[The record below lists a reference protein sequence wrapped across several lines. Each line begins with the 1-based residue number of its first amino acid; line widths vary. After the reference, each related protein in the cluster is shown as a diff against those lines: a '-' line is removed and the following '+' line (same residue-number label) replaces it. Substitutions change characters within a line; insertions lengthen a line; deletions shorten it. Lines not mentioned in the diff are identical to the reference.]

1 MNDDGLYTFRYH
13 MDMGL
18 GSFVGVDGPEWRP
31 GNTWG
36 HLENDGTVLSQGEH
50 EWEVLGF
57 EDCCDGHAELEVHI
71 PCDSMASPWRT
82 IVAGISPCMSCDAQV
97 EASCSADTS
106 PAAVCRTEVSG
117 CNAWQQPCTPVSEI
131 VCSAVDDP
139 NALPTG
145 AHVGRFVAVGRTMSY
160 FAAVE

>member
-50 EWEVLGF
+50 EWGGAGESEAPIV
-57 EDCCDGHAELEVHI
+57 
-71 PCDSMASPWRT
+71 PCLR
-82 IVAGISPCMSCDAQV
+82 C
-97 EASCSADTS
+97 
-106 PAAVCRTEVSG
+106 
-117 CNAWQQPCTPVSEI
+117 
-131 VCSAVDDP
+131 
-139 NALPTG
+139 
-145 AHVGRFVAVGRTMSY
+145 
-160 FAAVE
+160 